1 MAEETTNPEK
11 HVVFA
16 DGKTVAKM
24 NEEERRAFAID
35 LLKRISKGKS

>member
-1 MAEETTNPEK
+1 MEKNEKTPEK
-11 HVVFA
+11 HVVLA

-35 LLKRISKGKS
+35 LLKRISSGKS

>member
-1 MAEETTNPEK
+1 MAEKAKNPEK
-11 HVVFA
+11 NLVLA

>member
-1 MAEETTNPEK
+1 MAEKEKKPEK
-11 HVVFA
+11 HVVLA
-16 DGKTVAKM
+16 DGKTVAEM